1 MKFQESNTRAQWQQS
16 TVPVGVLHA
25 TLFNRLLGTKLEPA
39 STAARNLIIDRS
51 ADPPQGPTRGDH
63 ELSPTTEGCD
73 APLDRYSGGV
83 WRGVVIWGLFGDTL
97 VGS

>member
-39 STAARNLIIDRS
+39 STAARNLIIATSPIDRKTKPRRS
-51 ADPPQGPTRGDH
+51 QTFSH
-63 ELSPTTEGCD
+63 H
-73 APLDRYSGGV
+73 GGV
-83 WRGVVIWGLFGDTL
+83 RRAP
-97 VGS
+97 GSLTRK